1 MNAQLKEHA
10 LVAEGASSI
19 SSMDI
24 MLNDEAMNRVM
35 NLAKVMAS
43 SKISIPQHLR
53 GSEGDCFA
61 VVMQA
66 AAWGMNPFAVAQK
79 THVINGALGYEA
91 QLVNAVIITRAP
103 VKDRLNFEWFGDFS
117 KINGKESKSAE
128 HGVKVWATMQGEDEP
143 RLLELTMAQVG
154 PVRNSPLWV
163 ADPRQQLAY
172 LAIKRWSR
180 LYCPDVILGVN
191 SVDDLEEPPVVDVT
205 PEKPKEHAGSAN
217 LKSRLQGKGKAATV
231 VEGNAT
237 AVPSFDLTGF
247 LTAVQA
253 AHSLDELKKLAGSVP
268 KDLAPEL
275 ANQVNDAYKARKAEL
290 SQPPQPQAMPDSS
303 IEAIIKEFDAAP
315 DQDALDKLCDTR
327 MTPFTGQMTEAQIDQ
342 LNDSYQDNLNRVNA
356 QVNAQ

>member
-10 LVAEGASSI
+10 LVTEGAGSI

-24 MLNDEAMNRVM
+24 MMNDEAMNRLM
-35 NLAKVMAS
+35 SLAKVMS
-43 SKISIPQHLR
+43 TTKITIPKHLQ
-53 GSEGDCFA
+53 GNEGDCLA

-66 AAWGMNPFAVAQK
+66 ALLGMNPFAVAQK
-79 THVINGALGYEA
+79 THVINGVLGYEA
-91 QLVNAVIITRAP
+91 QFVNAVIITRAP

-117 KINGKESKSAE
+117 KINGKESKSAD
-128 HGVKVWATMQGEDEP
+128 HGIKVWATMRGEDEP

-191 SVDDLEEPPVVDVT
+191 SVDDMEEPPVVDVT

-217 LKSRLQGKGKAATV
+217 LKNRLKGQGKNATV

-237 AVPSFDLTGF
+237 TVPAFDLTGF
-247 LTAVQA
+247 KTAVHA
-253 AHSLDELKKLAGSVP
+253 AQSLDELKKVAASVTAGLP
-268 KDLAPEL
+268 DDI
-275 ANQVNDAYKARKAEL
+275 ANQVNDIYRTRKAEL
-290 SQPPQPQAMPDSS
+290 SQPQAMPDSS
-303 IEAIIKEFDAAP
+303 IEAIIKEFDAAA

-327 MTPFTGQMTEAQIDQ
+327 MSPFTSQMTEAQIDR

-356 QVNAQ
+356 Q

>member
-10 LVAEGASSI
+10 LVTEGAGSI

-24 MLNDEAMNRVM
+24 MMNDEAMNRLM
-35 NLAKVMAS
+35 SLAKVMS
-43 SKISIPQHLR
+43 TTKITIPKHLQ
-53 GSEGDCFA
+53 GNEGDCLA

-66 AAWGMNPFAVAQK
+66 ALLGMNPFAVAQK
-79 THVINGALGYEA
+79 THVINGVLGYEA
-91 QLVNAVIITRAP
+91 QFVNAVIITRAP

-128 HGVKVWATMQGEDEP
+128 HGVKVWATMRGEDVP
-143 RLLELTMAQVG
+143 RVLELTMAQVG

-205 PEKPKEHAGSAN
+205 PEQPKQHSGSEN
-217 LKSRLQGKGKAATV
+217 LKSRLQGKGKTASV
-231 VEGNAT
+231 VEGSAT
-237 AVPSFDLTGF
+237 AVPAFDLTGF
-247 LTAVQA
+247 TTAVQA
-253 AHSLDELKKLAGSVP
+253 ARSLDELKKVAVGVP
-268 KDLAPEL
+268 KDLPPEV
-275 ANQVNDAYKARKAEL
+275 ANQVNAAYKARKAEL
-290 SQPPQPQAMPDSS
+290 SQPQAMPDSS
-303 IEAIIKEFDAAP
+303 IEAIIAEFNAAP

-327 MTPFTGQMTEAQIDQ
+327 MTPFTSQMSEAQIDQ
-342 LNDSYQDNLNRVNA
+342 LNDAYQDNLNRVNA
-356 QVNAQ
+356 Q